1 LTETVMTAWGTASQ
15 VQGPISWIPN

>member
-1 LTETVMTAWGTASQ
+1 MTAWGTASQ